1 MPDHRY
7 DDDEVEI
14 DLIEVCK
21 DLWRRKGFIF
31 LITFLFGAVATAYAF
46 LTPFTY
52 RAECR
57 VLPPQSV
64 SVRMAGIAAQ
74 LGGLADFVGLP
85 GMSTSGATMVEI
97 MKGDSVVDAI
107 IDKFH
112 LMEELSEDIRLNA
125 RKSVLAVLEANEDT
139 KSGIVSVAY
148 IHKDPVEAADIANA
162 FVDELQKKMQEIA
175 VQKAIEQRSFFENQ
189 LIQAQ
194 QELNQAEE
202 DMMNYQQSSGV
213 IALEK
218 QTETLIASIAQLRSQ
233 IATKNVEVS
242 SLRSYARKD
251 NPQLRL
257 AQSQLE
263 AMNKELRRLE
273 EEQRRTGVLSGDL
286 LSSIGRVPELGVE
299 YQRYV
304 RALRFANAKYELM
317 LRQYENAK
325 LSEASDLST
334 LSIVD
339 KATPPDWKYK
349 PKRGQIM
356 MIGTMLGFFLGAGW
370 VFITESMKKA
380 REAQEDYD

>member
-1 MPDHRY
+1 
-7 DDDEVEI
+7 
-14 DLIEVCK
+14 
-21 DLWRRKGFIF
+21 
-31 LITFLFGAVATAYAF
+31 
-46 LTPFTY
+46 
-52 RAECR
+52 
-57 VLPPQSV
+57 
-64 SVRMAGIAAQ
+64 
-74 LGGLADFVGLP
+74 
-85 GMSTSGATMVEI
+85 MVEI

-162 FVDELQKKMQEIA
+162 FVDELQKKMKEIA
-175 VQKAIEQRSFFENQ
+175 VQQAIEQRAFFENQ

-356 MIGTMLGFFLGAGW
+356 VVGTMLGFFLGAGW
-370 VFITESMKKA
+370 VFVSSQIRAMK
-380 REAQEDYD
+380 EAQEDYD